1 MGVGPRVWPG
11 FFVVVAVLSLTAPR
25 PALAVSRSAAFTV
38 RITRPIAATVNL
50 ARDAF
55 TGANTLSGS
64 MTASGATGEERIE
77 VEASLLAPNWTP
89 DVPDA
94 FSIAL
99 GSFADDRSFEAE
111 LFVPAG
117 FDVVATAT

>member
-1 MGVGPRVWPG
+1 MGVGPRVWPVV
-11 FFVVVAVLSLTAPR
+11 FVVVAVLSLTATG
-25 PALAVSRSAAFTV
+25 PALAVSRSAAFTI
-38 RITRPIAATVNL
+38 RITRPVAATVNL

-64 MTASGATGEERIE
+64 MTASGATGEERIA
-77 VEASLLAPNWTP
+77 VEASLLAPSWTP
-89 DVPDA
+89 DVPAA

-99 GSFADDRSFEAE
+99 GLFPDDRSFAAE
-111 LFVPAG
+111 VYLPEG